1 MTEIVLDTNT
11 LPEPLFRLIRSE
23 KVRVYETEGEIR
35 IAPLSDTDKGCPL
48 RGLCAD
54 GKLSSYSFMERK
66 QAEKEL
72 EAYPF
77 ASRALNAEGASL

>member
-1 MTEIVLDTNT
+1 LNELVLNTST
-11 LPEPLFRLIRSE
+11 LPEPLLRLIPTE
-23 KVRVYETEGEIR
+23 KVKVRETDGEIR
-35 IAPLSDTDKGCPL
+35 LTPIADTNKGCPL

-72 EAYPF
+72 E
-77 ASRALNAEGASL
+77 G

>member
-1 MTEIVLDTNT
+1 MSEIILNT
-11 LPEPLFRLIRSE
+11 SSLPESLFRLIHTE
-23 KVRVYETEGEIR
+23 KVKVYELNGEIR
-35 IAPLSDTDKGCPL
+35 LAPILEANNGCPL

-72 EAYPF
+72 EV
-77 ASRALNAEGASL
+77 

>member
-1 MTEIVLDTNT
+1 MTEIVLNTST
-11 LPEPLFRLIRSE
+11 LPEPLFRLIHTE
-23 KVRVYETEGEIR
+23 KVKVRESKGEIR
-35 IAPLSDTDKGCPL
+35 LTPITDIKKGCPL

-72 EAYPF
+72 E
-77 ASRALNAEGASL
+77 G